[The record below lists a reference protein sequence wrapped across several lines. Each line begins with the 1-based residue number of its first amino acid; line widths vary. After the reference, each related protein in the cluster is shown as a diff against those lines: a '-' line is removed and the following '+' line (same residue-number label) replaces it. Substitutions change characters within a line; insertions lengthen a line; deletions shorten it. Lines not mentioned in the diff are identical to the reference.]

1 MLTLW
6 LAQDVIESS
15 TSPWNFPVFL
25 VSKKDGSYR
34 PVVDYRKLNKLCKQ
48 ERFLLP
54 VLQDILMSIGPENS
68 IFTPLDLVSGYWQVA
83 LTEDSKQ
90 YTAFS
95 TLNGHYAFKKMSFG
109 ISGAPLTF
117 QRLINSV
124 FSGLIGD
131 SVFAFLDDVII
142 ASKDVETHL
151 QKLEEVLNRLK
162 SAGLSLKLTK
172 CNFMKKQIALLGHV
186 LDAEG
191 IHTTPEK
198 VTAVKN
204 FPPPK
209 DLKFLRSFLGLSGY
223 YRSFVPNYS
232 TIARP
237 LN

>member
-1 MLTLW
+1 M
-6 LAQDVIESS
+6 
-15 TSPWNFPVFL
+15 P
-25 VSKKDGSYR
+25 
-34 PVVDYRKLNKLCKQ
+34 
-48 ERFLLP
+48 
-54 VLQDILMSIGPENS
+54 
-68 IFTPLDLVSGYWQVA
+68 
-83 LTEDSKQ
+83 
-90 YTAFS
+90 
-95 TLNGHYAFKKMSFG
+95 FG

-117 QRLINSV
+117 QRLIKSV

-131 SVFAFLDDVII
+131 SVFTFLDDVII

-151 QKLEEVLNRLK
+151 LKLEEVLNRLK

-172 CNFMKKQIALLGHV
+172 CNFMKKQIAFLEHV

-198 VTAVKN
+198 VTAVQN

-209 DLKFLRSFLGLSGY
+209 DLKSLRSFLRLSGY

-237 LN
+237 LNQLLRKDSHFLWGTEQETAFNQLKSVLPTAPTLAYPNFQKDFHL